1 MERSRITRRGFL
13 RGALVAGGGLAAL
26 GGGVHT
32 LTRLATAQTANPDA
46 PDRYYIFA
54 YFPGAWDVLLGL
66 DPRDPRQFT
75 NGNLRTTRIQPGY
88 ELVEQNDADL
98 IRVATAAGPEMVFG
112 PYIGELTRH
121 VDRLAVIN
129 GMSMDTLTHEV
140 GRRRFLTGKAPSGLQ
155 ARGSS
160 AGTWLAEHF
169 GGQEPI
175 PQLSVQVEAYN
186 EGLADYASALAVNSV
201 DDLLRALRPADPI
214 FDWRIARQ
222 MSATLA
228 DQARCLRAT
237 PSPLWQSAEG
247 SRLKAREMVTGGY
260 ADAFDFRARNPL
272 MDALRDH
279 YGIVNR
285 NQLNVPEARAAL
297 AVQAITTGISRVV
310 SITVSPGLDTHFQD
324 WETDQGP
331 DQRRGFDVVARMADM
346 LERLPYGNSGDSWL
360 DHTTIVGFS
369 EFSRTP
375 LINTRGGR
383 DHHLTN
389 SCFLLGGS
397 VRGGQVIGASSDVGM
412 APMAVN
418 LHSGAVD
425 PEGEVIRPEHVIQTL
440 FDEVG
445 VPFEA
450 SDLRVPECR
459 ADLLDPCPDQTIAI
473 PALLG

>member
-1 MERSRITRRGFL
+1 MARTRISRRGFL

-32 LTRLATAQTANPDA
+32 LTRLANAQVDNPDA

-66 DPRDPRQFT
+66 DPRDPRTFT

-88 ELVEQNDADL
+88 ELVELDAADL
-98 IRVATAAGPEMVFG
+98 VRVPTAAGPEMVFG

-121 VDRLAVIN
+121 VDRLAVIR

-140 GRRRFLTGKAPSGLQ
+140 GRRRFLTGKPPSGLQ

-160 AGTWLAEHF
+160 AGTWLAGHF
-169 GGQEPI
+169 GGKEPI

-186 EGLADYASALAVNSV
+186 TKLPDYATALAVNSV
-201 DDLLRALRPADPI
+201 DDLLRALRPADPT

-228 DQARCLRAT
+228 EQARCLRAE

-247 SRLKAREMVTGGY
+247 GRVKAREMVTGGY
-260 ADAFDFRARNPL
+260 ADAFDFRALNPL
-272 MDALRDH
+272 MNELRDH
-279 YGIVNR
+279 YGITNR

-310 SITVSPGLDTHFQD
+310 NITVTPSLDTHFQD

-331 DQRRGFDVVARMADM
+331 DQRRGFDCIARMADM
-346 LERLPYGNSGDSWL
+346 LERLPYGNTGESWL
-360 DHTTIVGFS
+360 DRTTIVGFS

-397 VRGGQVIGASSDVGM
+397 VKGGRVIGASSDVGM
-412 APMAVN
+412 APQAVD
-418 LHSGAVD
+418 LHTGALD
-425 PEGEVIRPEHVIQTL
+425 PEGEVIRPEHVIQSL

-445 VPFEA
+445 VPFA
-450 SDLRVPECR
+450 DSDLRVPECR
-459 ADLLDPCPDQTIAI
+459 ADLLDDCAEQTIAI